1 MSIIMMG
8 DNVECLVCTRKF
20 RKFLPYGYGEPRENV
35 LCPNCLSLER
45 HRMMWYYLNN
55 MSDFFTSQHKVL
67 HIAPEQCFHKKFKAL
82 QNIEYVTADLES
94 PLADV
99 KMDIQ
104 NMPFADE
111 SFDVVFC
118 NHVFEHIPDEKKAM
132 SEVLRVMK
140 KGSWAILQVP
150 QRWDYATTYEDDS
163 ITDPKERSIKF
174 GQYDHLR
181 MYGRDYG
188 DVLRK
193 EGYLVDEIDLAEK
206 VGPELQE
213 KYRFA
218 QKETLYVAHKPA

>member
-1 MSIIMMG
+1 
-8 DNVECLVCTRKF
+8 
-20 RKFLPYGYGEPRENV
+20 
-35 LCPNCLSLER
+35 
-45 HRMMWYYLNN
+45 
-55 MSDFFTSQHKVL
+55 MSDFFTANHKVL

-82 QNIEYVTADLES
+82 KNIEYVTADLES
-94 PLADV
+94 PLADI

-104 NMPFADE
+104 DMPFEDE

-140 KGSWAILQVP
+140 KSAWAILQVP
-150 QRWDYATTYEDDS
+150 QRWDYETTYEDDS
-163 ITDPKERSIKF
+163 ITDPKERAIKF

-188 DVLRK
+188 DVLRNN
-193 EGYLVDEIDLAEK
+193 GYLVDEIDLAEK
-206 VGPELQE
+206 VGPALKE

-218 QKETLYVAHKPA
+218 NKEILYIGRKRA